1 MSAELKREILRLL
14 REDEEFRYAVAG
26 YLGLQDIRTT
36 LAQLAE
42 AVKTLID
49 AVNALNSRVES
60 LEEGL
65 KEVKA
70 SVSSLNERVGKLEA
84 NVSSINERM
93 GRMEASISSLSD
105 NVSSLNERVGRLE
118 SNVSSLN
125 ERVGRLEA
133 NTSSLNE
140 RVGKL
145 ETSVSSLSERMER
158 VEANISS
165 LNKRMEKVEADV
177 SSLNKRMGKV
187 ERELR
192 SMRRTLENLTMSE
205 EEEANL
211 VVTHLLRE
219 RGISIETGP
228 AVFDKR
234 YEFDI
239 YGTTGQLTV
248 VGDAKVRAGPRA
260 VRKLVERVE
269 EAKRRWPEKLPGRVV
284 AVLYCLRAAPGTA
297 EEAEK
302 LGVWLL
308 ESMREKTKPPL

>member
-1 MSAELKREILRLL
+1 
-14 REDEEFRYAVAG
+14 
-26 YLGLQDIRTT
+26 
-36 LAQLAE
+36 
-42 AVKTLID
+42 
-49 AVNALNSRVES
+49 
-60 LEEGL
+60 
-65 KEVKA
+65 VKA
-70 SVSSLNERVGKLEA
+70 SASSLNERVGKLEA
-84 NVSSINERM
+84 NVSS
-93 GRMEASISSLSD
+93 
-105 NVSSLNERVGRLE
+105 
-118 SNVSSLN
+118 
-125 ERVGRLEA
+125 
-133 NTSSLNE
+133 LNE

-145 ETSVSSLSERMER
+145 EADV
-158 VEANISS
+158 SS

-192 SMRRTLENLTMSE
+192 SMRRTLENLTISE

-219 RGISIETGP
+219 RGISVETGP

>member
-70 SVSSLNERVGKLEA
+70 SVSSLNERVGRLEA
-84 NVSSINERM
+84 NVSS
-93 GRMEASISSLSD
+93 LS
-105 NVSSLNERVGRLE
+105 
-118 SNVSSLN
+118 
-125 ERVGRLEA
+125 
-133 NTSSLNE
+133 E

-145 ETSVSSLSERMER
+145 
-158 VEANISS
+158 
-165 LNKRMEKVEADV
+165 EADV
-177 SSLNKRMGKV
+177 SSLNERMGKV

-192 SMRRTLENLTMSE
+192 SMRRTLENLTISE

-211 VVTHLLRE
+211 VVTHLLKE

-284 AVLYCLRAAPGTA
+284 AVLYCLRAAPGTT